1 MEETGEL
8 GRVEKLVR
16 MIRDRRRMRVSGR
29 ELLMV
34 NVCDMVE
41 VRKKWRRQEN
51 EEEKREGE
59 EEREGR
65 EER

>member
-41 VRKKWRRQEN
+41 VR
-51 EEEKREGE
+51 
-59 EEREGR
+59 
-65 EER
+65 